1 MPMERVTLGLI
12 GAGNIGQGVLRVI
25 EENGD
30 LIRAKAGIELHL
42 KTIADKCIDE
52 RKGAIRGDLLL
63 TDDVNQILDDDEI
76 GVVIELIGGLEPART
91 YILDALRRKKH
102 VVTANKAVVSQ
113 HYGELMEAAKEN
125 GVNIKFEASAG
136 GCVPIIKSLK
146 ESLVADEI
154 TSLYGILNGTTNFI
168 LTRMSHGS
176 SYGEALQEAQDLGF
190 AEPDPSFDVS
200 GMDAAQ
206 KLVILALMAFN
217 IRSDISKVYVEGIE
231 RIDKKDIDYANELGY
246 AIKLLAIAKRHG
258 DKAELRVHPVLI
270 HKDHLL
276 ADVRNELNAVFVKGR
291 FIDEQMY
298 YGKGAGQMP
307 TAAAVVGDVVGVVLQ
322 KEHGRD
328 FEDVEF
334 VSIDDIESH
343 YYVRFTVLEQVGV
356 LATITKILAEND
368 ISILSVVQKETKMQT
383 VPVMMLTHVVK
394 ESSLRKAIGEID
406 GQSFVRDASIVIRI
420 EGELV

>member
-30 LIRAKAGIELHL
+30 LIRAKTGIQLHL
-42 KTIADKCIDE
+42 KTIVDKCIDE
-52 RKGAIRGDLLL
+52 RKSAIRGDLLL

-76 GVVIELIGGLEPART
+76 DVVIELIGGVEPART

-102 VVTANKAVVSQ
+102 VVTANKAVISE
-113 HYGELMEAAKEN
+113 HYAELTAAAKEN
-125 GVNIKFEASAG
+125 GVNIKFEASTG
-136 GCVPIIKSLK
+136 GCVPIIRSLK

-154 TSLYGILNGTTNFI
+154 MSLYGILNGTTNFI
-168 LTRMSHGS
+168 LTRMSQGS
-176 SYGEALQEAQDLGF
+176 SYAEALQEAQDLGF

-258 DKAELRVHPVLI
+258 NKAELRVHPVLI
-270 HKDHLL
+270 HKGHLL
-276 ADVRNELNAVFVKGR
+276 ADVRNELNAVFVRGR

-307 TAAAVVGDVVGVVLQ
+307 TAAAVVGDIVGVVLQ
-322 KEHGRD
+322 KEHRRD

-343 YYVRFTVLEQVGV
+343 YYVRFAVAEQIGV

-394 ESSLRKAIGEID
+394 ERSLRKAIGEID
-406 GQSFVRDASIVIRI
+406 DQGFVRDASIVIRI